1 MESAAL
7 YNILGIPII
16 ETIFV
21 GQKKCRNGRLKE
33 GPIRHT
39 NMKQVHFEVMV
50 RSYLPESLYLKLCV
64 ENNSTHYLSYRDSYP
79 IPETSS
85 ENNLVIKLIP
95 SLNHSRVYPV
105 LLETRKLEVKNRK
118 KNKKISN
125 KVTIILSHDPLFVP
139 ASIIF
144 CSKVPFVSPCK

>member
-1 MESAAL
+1 MKQKKIITAISRHLSYLVFINHDFESISIKRMESAAL

-16 ETIFV
+16 DTIFV

-64 ENNSTHYLSYRDSYP
+64 ENNSTHCLSYRDSYP

-105 LLETRKLEVKNRK
+105 LLEPRKLEVKNRK
-118 KNKKISN
+118 KNKKI
-125 KVTIILSHDPLFVP
+125 
-139 ASIIF
+139 
-144 CSKVPFVSPCK
+144 